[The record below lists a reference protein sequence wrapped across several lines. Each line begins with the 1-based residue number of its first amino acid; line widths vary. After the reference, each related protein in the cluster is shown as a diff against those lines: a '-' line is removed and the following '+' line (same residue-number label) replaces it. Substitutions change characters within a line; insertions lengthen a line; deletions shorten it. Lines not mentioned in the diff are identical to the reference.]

1 MDCNIILSMK
11 KIILTIIAAAAVA
24 FSASA
29 QSRALGIRSTYGAEI
44 SYQYDL
50 GANFVEADL
59 GWFGHGFY
67 LTGVYDYK
75 IASEGRFNFYG
86 GPGAALGFY
95 DYDEESGLNL
105 GIVGQLG
112 VEYNF
117 DLPITFSLDWRPVW
131 NFMYGGFGWE
141 GIGFAVR
148 YRF

>member
-1 MDCNIILSMK
+1 MK

-29 QSRALGIRSTYGAEI
+29 QSRAVGIRAAATPGAEI

-50 GANFVEADL
+50 GGANFVEADL
-59 GWFGHGFY
+59 GWFDNGFY
-67 LTGVYDYK
+67 LTGVYDYL
-75 IASEGRFNFYG
+75 IASEDRFNFYA

-95 DYDEESGLNL
+95 NGDDNSGFNL

-141 GIGFAVR
+141 GVGFAVR

>member
-1 MDCNIILSMK
+1 MK

-29 QSRALGIRSTYGAEI
+29 QSRAVGIRAAATPGAEI

-50 GANFVEADL
+50 GGANFVEADL
-59 GWFGHGFY
+59 GFFKHGFY
-67 LTGVYDYK
+67 LTGVYDYL
-75 IASEGRFNFYG
+75 IASEDRFNFYA
-86 GPGAALGFY
+86 GPGATVGLYDDNSGF
-95 DYDEESGLNL
+95 NM
-105 GIVGQLG
+105 GIAGQLG

-141 GIGFAVR
+141 GVGFAVR